1 MIWTIIKK
9 EILENL
15 LSYKFIIITIFSTV
29 LVLTSIFIMYR
40 DYQLRL
46 ENYEILQPE
55 SKQPIAIIPPTP
67 LSIFVKG
74 LDESMGRSYEIRFGG
89 QIQVG
94 SKQQRVNNL
103 FRLFTAPDLLY
114 IIKVIM
120 ALCAIL
126 FAFNII
132 SGEKEAGT
140 LRLSLSN
147 NVGRAIIVLGKW
159 IGGFTSLIVPF
170 FIVILLGVI
179 IVTLSPQVQMN
190 SEHWAK
196 LGMFLISSIIYM
208 ALFFSLGL
216 FISCI
221 TRHPASSVV
230 ISLFAWALIVFVI
243 PNLGNILARQFV
255 TIPSVQ
261 QVEVKREHIW
271 VKEVIDFENALK
283 VKQSDRTIELLKNK
297 EIKKLLDNMLNKIN
311 SENDKLI
318 ADYRTRFNRLVNL
331 SKNISRFSPSA
342 VFTYLASDFAGT
354 GILEERKLK
363 NVVLQYKSV
372 VWDKSIDSGGNL
384 IGDFPAFSFQR
395 SSVKEVLNAEGM
407 INLTILI
414 LFNLLIF
421 AASYVAFLRYDVR

>member
-1 MIWTIIKK
+1 MVWTITKK

-15 LSYKFIIITIFSTV
+15 LSFKFAIITIFSMV
-29 LVLTSIFIMYR
+29 LILTSIFIMYR

-46 ENYEILQPE
+46 ENYEILHPE
-55 SKQPIAIIPPTP
+55 SNQPIAIIPPTP

-89 QIQVG
+89 QVRVG

-114 IIKVIM
+114 IVKVII
-120 ALCAIL
+120 ALCAML
-126 FAFNII
+126 FAFDII

-147 NVGRAIIVLGKW
+147 NVGRPIMVIGKW

-170 FIVILLGVI
+170 IIAVLLGVI
-179 IVTLSPQVQMN
+179 LVTLSPQVQMN
-190 SEHWAK
+190 SGNWVK
-196 LGMFLISSIIYM
+196 LGMFFLSSLLYL
-208 ALFFSLGL
+208 AVFFSLGL
-216 FISCI
+216 FISSI
-221 TRHPASSVV
+221 THRPASSLV
-230 ISLFAWALIVFVI
+230 ISLFMWALIVFVI

-261 QVEVKREHIW
+261 QLEVKREHIW
-271 VKEVIDFENALK
+271 IKEVFDLNQQM
-283 VKQSDRTIELLKNK
+283 KQVDRSQPRNEAINDVMSKT
-297 EIKKLLDNMLNKIN
+297 LNNIN
-311 SENDKLI
+311 SENDRLI
-318 ADYRTRFNRLVNL
+318 ADYRTRFDRLVTL

-342 VFTYLASDFAGT
+342 AFTYLATDIAGT

-363 NVVLQYKSV
+363 QAVLRYKDFV
-372 VWDKSIDSGGNL
+372 YDKPIDSGGNL
-384 IGDFPAFSFQR
+384 LGDFPAFSFQR
-395 SSVKEVLNAEGM
+395 SSVKEVLSAEGF

-414 LFNLLIF
+414 MFNVLIF
-421 AASYVAFLRYDVR
+421 AAAYVAFLRYDVR

>member
-1 MIWTIIKK
+1 MVWTITKK

-15 LSYKFIIITIFSTV
+15 LSFKFAIITIFSIV
-29 LVLTSIFIMYR
+29 LILTSIFIMYR

-55 SKQPIAIIPPTP
+55 SNQPIAIIPPAP
-67 LSIFVKG
+67 MSIFVKG

-89 QIQVG
+89 RVRVG

-114 IIKVIM
+114 VVKVIM

-140 LRLSLSN
+140 LRLTLSN
-147 NVGRAIIVLGKW
+147 NVGRPIIVIGKW
-159 IGGFTSLIVPF
+159 IGGFTSLIIPF
-170 FIVILLGVI
+170 IIVVLLGVI
-179 IVTLSPQVQMN
+179 LITLSPQVQMN
-190 SEHWAK
+190 DENWVK
-196 LGMFLISSIIYM
+196 LGMFFLSSLLYL
-208 ALFFSLGL
+208 AVFFSLGL

-221 TRHPASSVV
+221 THRPASSLV
-230 ISLFAWALIVFVI
+230 ISLFMWALIVFVI

-261 QVEVKREHIW
+261 QLEVKREHIW
-271 VKEVIDFENALK
+271 IKEVFDLEHNIK
-283 VKQSDRTIELLKNK
+283 PSDRTISKQREA
-297 EIKKLLDNMLNKIN
+297 LNKVLSNIN

-318 ADYRTRFNRLVNL
+318 ADYRTRFDRLVTL

-342 VFTYLASDFAGT
+342 AFTYLATDITGT
-354 GILEERKLK
+354 GILEEYKLK
-363 NVVLQYKSV
+363 QAVLRYKDLV
-372 VWDKSIDSGGNL
+372 YDKPTDSGGNL
-384 IGDFPAFSFQR
+384 LGDFPAFSFQR
-395 SSVKEVLNAEGM
+395 SSVKEVLNAEGF

-414 LFNLLIF
+414 MFNILIF
-421 AASYVAFLRYDVR
+421 AAAYVAFLRYDVR

>member
-1 MIWTIIKK
+1 MVWTITKK

-15 LSYKFIIITIFSTV
+15 LSFKFAIITIFSIV
-29 LVLTSIFIMYR
+29 LILTSIFIMYR

-55 SKQPIAIIPPTP
+55 SNQPIAIIPPTP

-89 QIQVG
+89 QVRVG

-114 IIKVIM
+114 IVKVII
-120 ALCAIL
+120 ALCAML

-147 NVGRAIIVLGKW
+147 NVGRPIIVIGKW
-159 IGGFTSLIVPF
+159 IGGFTSLIIPF
-170 FIVILLGVI
+170 FIAVLLGVI
-179 IVTLSPQVQMN
+179 LVTISPQVQMN
-190 SEHWAK
+190 EENWVK
-196 LGMFLISSIIYM
+196 LGMFLLSSLLYL
-208 ALFFSLGL
+208 AVFFSLGL

-221 TRHPASSVV
+221 THQPSSSLV
-230 ISLFAWALIVFVI
+230 ISLFMWALIVFVI

-261 QVEVKREHIW
+261 QLEVKREHIW
-271 VKEVIDFENALK
+271 IKEVFDLEHNIKPSN
-283 VKQSDRTIELLKNK
+283 RTISKQREA
-297 EIKKLLDNMLNKIN
+297 LNKVLSNIN
-311 SENDKLI
+311 SENDRLI
-318 ADYRTRFNRLVNL
+318 ADYRTRFDRLVTL

-342 VFTYLASDFAGT
+342 AFTYLATDIAGT

-363 NVVLQYKSV
+363 QAVLRYKDLV
-372 VWDKSIDSGGNL
+372 YGKPTDSGGNL
-384 IGDFPAFSFQR
+384 LGDFPAFSFQR
-395 SSVKEVLNAEGM
+395 SSVKEVLNAEGF

-414 LFNLLIF
+414 MFNVLIF
-421 AASYVAFLRYDVR
+421 ATAYVAFLRYDVR